1 MNGEMLSVS
10 YKAAYNNQVTFN
22 NKVDYCVGTGRMGL
36 ALQKEYYDQLKYV
49 QDIIGF
55 KHIRGHGL
63 FTDDM
68 AIYHEY
74 EDENGNIC
82 CEYNFTYLDL
92 VMDAYVSVGLKP
104 FIELGFMPDKLA
116 SGEQTVF
123 YWKGNVT
130 PPKSYE
136 GWCNLI
142 KAALMHLMDRY
153 GRDEVVTWP
162 VEVWNEPNLPG
173 FWKDVYKRQDIY
185 YPFRRK

>member
-82 CEYNFTYLDL
+82 CCLLYT
-92 VMDAYVSVGLKP
+92 SP
-104 FIELGFMPDKLA
+104 SP
-116 SGEQTVF
+116 
-123 YWKGNVT
+123 
-130 PPKSYE
+130 
-136 GWCNLI
+136 
-142 KAALMHLMDRY
+142 
-153 GRDEVVTWP
+153 RD
-162 VEVWNEPNLPG
+162 
-173 FWKDVYKRQDIY
+173 
-185 YPFRRK
+185 